1 MRIQTSEYLLLMLCL
16 HIGDATCSSLVSDM
30 MYLYMGCPLPNCLYC
45 GLFLSWMHPYLLGMS
60 IYGLSRGSLLLK
72 LSCPFDINNVS
83 FYRVLRNKNE
93 SKETLHKLV
102 IISTW
107 ELFYNTTQVNRG
119 KWFNFPSFQD
129 SCTLLGDIKLQS
141 SCRIDQVPCSWF
153 LRQTIP
159 RKSSPAH
166 KDITASFLICWS
178 FLF

>member
-16 HIGDATCSSLVSDM
+16 HIGDATWSSLVSDM
-30 MYLYMGCPLPNCLYC
+30 MYLYMGSPCIGLYC
-45 GLFLSWMHPYLLGMS
+45 GLFSSWMHPYLLGMS

-107 ELFYNTTQVNRG
+107 ELFYITAQVNRG
-119 KWFNFPSFQD
+119 KWFNFPSCQH
-129 SCTLLGDIKLQS
+129 SCILISDIKLQS
-141 SCRIDQVPCSWF
+141 CCRIAQLPC
-153 LRQTIP
+153 
-159 RKSSPAH
+159 
-166 KDITASFLICWS
+166 
-178 FLF
+178 

>member
-1 MRIQTSEYLLLMLCL
+1 MSCLSKAYENTDFRISFTYAVPSHWWCYMLFSGIWYDVLIYGESPPPIAC
-16 HIGDATCSSLVSDM
+16 IV
-30 MYLYMGCPLPNCLYC
+30 GC
-45 GLFLSWMHPYLLGMS
+45 FLSWMHPYLLEMS

-107 ELFYNTTQVNRG
+107 ELFYNTAQVNRG
-119 KWFNFPSFQD
+119 KCFNFPSYQD
-129 SCTLLGDIKLQS
+129 SYTLLGDIKLQS

-159 RKSSPAH
+159 RKSSPQAV
-166 KDITASFLICWS
+166 TRT
-178 FLF
+178 